1 MFQEFLLLFC
11 YFFMIIGY
19 FFIILPFEDHI
30 LPTWLSLVIQ
40 TSSVGKN
47 INFKFLWLTWE
58 KRKVF
63 KNCKKKKRKSTTKNH
78 WKTFSCNPSC
88 ALRISLQHKYIVCLL
103 LSPLSF
109 LVYSLLYLSPTAYF
123 CLLVC
128 FLFAFLPIFYFLSL
142 LVFYHIILSLLFS
155 LCVCMCV
162 CVCVC
167 VCVCACV
174 CRRACAW
181 ITQEKQFR
189 CFSSI
194 VVPSKSQNY

>member
-1 MFQEFLLLFC
+1 MC
-11 YFFMIIGY
+11 V
-19 FFIILPFEDHI
+19 EDI
-30 LPTWLSLVIQ
+30 
-40 TSSVGKN
+40 SSAQ
-47 INFKFLWLTWE
+47 I
-58 KRKVF
+58 
-63 KNCKKKKRKSTTKNH
+63 
-78 WKTFSCNPSC
+78 
-88 ALRISLQHKYIVCLL
+88 YYVCLL
-103 LSPLSF
+103 FSPLSF

-123 CLLVC
+123 CLLIC
-128 FLFAFLPIFYFLSL
+128 FLFAFLPVFYFLSL
-142 LVFYHIILSLLFS
+142 LVFYPIILSLLFS
-155 LCVCMCV
+155 LCVCM